1 MLPFSTYLID
11 LDGVIY
17 RGNELLPGAQ
27 DFLSWL
33 QANHK
38 KYLFLTNNSFAGE
51 SEVLSKLQRLGVPTD
66 ASHVLGAGQAT
77 VQLIARRSPGASV
90 YLVGEQ
96 PMRDLLARQG
106 LHPIDEEIDS
116 NPGAASV
123 VLVGLDRTFDYK
135 KLNRAVQAIRAGARF
150 IAINRD
156 ALLPVAN
163 GIVPGCGAMVAAIEA
178 SAGFAP
184 EVVGKPEPGL
194 FHEAMRLLGSQP
206 DETVMIGDV
215 LAVDIKGGQAAGVHT
230 LLVLSGNTTRADLE
244 HSSIKPEYVY
254 QDVAEVVKE
263 LKKM

>member
-17 RGNELLPGAQ
+17 RGNTLLPGAQ
-27 DFLSWL
+27 DFLAWL
-33 QANHK
+33 QANQK
-38 KYLFLTNNSFAGE
+38 KYLFLTNNSFAGA
-51 SEVLSKLQRLGVPTD
+51 SEVLSKLQRLGIPTD

-77 VQLIARRSPGASV
+77 VQSIARRFPGANV

-96 PMRDLLARQG
+96 PMRDLLVQHG
-106 LHPIDEEIDS
+106 LHPVDEEIDS
-116 NPGAASV
+116 DPGRASI
-123 VLVGLDRTFDYK
+123 VLVGLDRAFDYT
-135 KLNRAVQAIRAGARF
+135 KLTRAILAIRAGARF

-163 GIVPGCGAMVAAIEA
+163 GGIVPGFGTMVAAIEA
-178 SAGFAP
+178 GVGMAP

-215 LAVDIKGGQAAGVHT
+215 LAVDIKGAQAAGVHT
-230 LLVLSGNTTRADLE
+230 LLVLSGNNSRADLE
-244 HSSIKPEYVY
+244 RSSIKPEYVY
-254 QDVAEVVKE
+254 QDVAEVLRHE
-263 LKKM
+263 A